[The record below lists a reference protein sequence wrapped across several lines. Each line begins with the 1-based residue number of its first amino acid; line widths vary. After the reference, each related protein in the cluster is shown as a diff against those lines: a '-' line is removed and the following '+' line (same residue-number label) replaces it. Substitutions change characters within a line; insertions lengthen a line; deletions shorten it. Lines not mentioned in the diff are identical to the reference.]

1 MSKMVTARIPDE
13 IYYQGSQQLGSLGM
27 GTSDLI
33 RTAFNYLIATGELPE
48 TASKK
53 HSKVTDL
60 HKQQELERKLA
71 ASRLHLSLPPEWDY
85 KEELARGKELDYEIL
100 A

>member
-13 IYYQGSQQLGSLGM
+13 IYYQGTQQLNTLGI

-33 RTAFNYLIATGELPE
+33 RTAFNYLITTGKLPE
-48 TASKK
+48 AANRRQSKTA
-53 HSKVTDL
+53 DL
-60 HKQQELERKLA
+60 HQQQELEHKLA
-71 ASRLHLSLPPEWDY
+71 ASRLHLSLPAEWNY
-85 KEELARGKELDYEIL
+85 KEEIAKGKELDYEIL